1 MEAKMTSKEYLSQV
15 SNIDNRI
22 KDLLKEATRWYD
34 IATSTG
40 SSDMTQPKVQS
51 SPNLDRIG
59 DVVGKVVDYQRK
71 CIELA
76 EEKTELKHTI
86 IEQIKS
92 LKGEKG
98 EIYYNLLYGH
108 YVDKKGLGELAVE
121 HSYSYRQT
129 LTLYNQGLSEFE
141 KRYGSQYLDID
152 LMEYSGNFT

>member
-40 SSDMTQPKVQS
+40 NSDMTQPKVQS
-51 SPNLDRIG
+51 SPDPDRIG

-76 EEKTELKHTI
+76 RQKTELKHTI

-108 YVDKKGLGELAVE
+108 YVDKKRLGELAVE
-121 HSYSYRQT
+121 NDYSYRQT

-141 KRYGSQYLDID
+141 KRYGTQYLDKEILED
-152 LMEYSGNFT
+152 SGNFT